1 MKDFYIADA
10 ARFENQ
16 AVTSF
21 FAIASVSLRDR
32 KGGGQYLA
40 LTLADK
46 TGQFEARMWDDIAD
60 AARTCTEGSYV
71 KVQGQISK
79 YQGKFQITLTKMR
92 LAADSEIDTADFI
105 PTTTYGIAA
114 MNAELRG
121 YVDRFRNP
129 HLRALVFS
137 FLDDPTIGPAFLVAP
152 AAKRLHHAWI
162 GGLLEH
168 VLFLV
173 RICLA
178 NAPFYPEADPDL
190 LVTGA
195 ILHDVGKVRELS
207 WRSTF
212 DYTLEGQ
219 LIGHISIAQ
228 GLLHE
233 KIALLNTQAARTA
246 EALAP
251 RISSG
256 LQAAEPEPSPNGAS
270 APPSPPEPSSRPE
283 SALFADAAER
293 PLYSSAPAPR
303 QAPLTEPFPDRLRLL
318 IEHMILSHHGK
329 KEFGSPVLPMT
340 PEAMLLSALD
350 DLEAK
355 FQALRNEFAAAK
367 SSGRPVDSTTDW
379 VRSMDRALFN
389 SAAYLAAE
397 DDK

>member
-21 FAIASVSLRDR
+21 FLLASISPRDR

-46 TGQFEARMWDDIAD
+46 SGQFEARMWDDFAD
-60 AARTCTEGSYV
+60 ALASCTAGSYV
-71 KVQGQISK
+71 KVQGQVSK
-79 YQGKFQITLTKMR
+79 YQGKFQITLSKMR
-92 LAADSEIDTADFI
+92 LAAPVEIDTADYI
-105 PTTTYGIAA
+105 PTTKFDIPTMA
-114 MNAELRG
+114 AELRG
-121 YVDRFRNP
+121 YVAAFENP
-129 HLRALVFS
+129 HLRALVLS
-137 FLDDPTIGPAFLVAP
+137 FLDDPTIGPAFIEAP

-168 VLFLV
+168 VVSLV
-173 RICLA
+173 RVCLA
-178 NAPFYPEADPDL
+178 NAPFYPEVDPDL
-190 LVTGA
+190 LLTGA
-195 ILHDVGKVRELS
+195 ILHDIGKVRELS
-207 WRSTF
+207 WGSSF

-233 KIALLNTQAARTA
+233 KIALLNTAA
-246 EALAP
+246 P
-251 RISSG
+251 
-256 LQAAEPEPSPNGAS
+256 
-270 APPSPPEPSSRPE
+270 
-283 SALFADAAER
+283 DD
-293 PLYSSAPAPR
+293 
-303 QAPLTEPFPDRLRLL
+303 PFPQKLRLL

-329 KEFGSPVLPMT
+329 LEFGSPKLPMT

-367 SSGRPVDSTTDW
+367 AAGRPATEPTEW
-379 VRSMDRALFN
+379 VRSMERPLFN
-389 SAAYLAAE
+389 SQAWLE
-397 DDK
+397 TELPPKDGERR